1 MVRVPKLNAKM
12 VESVTR
18 RRVEVRSIALARK
31 TTLDSTA
38 KVNVQ
43 CIVSFKAV
51 HTCVTKQI
59 SSVPNYL
66 VGFMIIRAP

>member
-1 MVRVPKLNAKM
+1 MVSTLNAKM

-18 RRVEVRSIALARK
+18 TRMEVRSIAHARQ
-31 TTLDSTA
+31 TLLDSTA

-43 CIVSFKAV
+43 CIVSFKAL

-66 VGFMIIRAP
+66 VGFMIIREL